1 MIDQGY
7 LIYANN
13 NSKCNYVRQ
22 AYALALS
29 IKLYNKDAHI
39 TVVTEN
45 EINEQYKKVFDDI
58 IVPRESPVSQSVLN
72 AEQRCHAFNISPYLK
87 TIVLDADMLVTENL
101 DTWWKHLENYMIY
114 YVSDARTYRDTK
126 TSAVAY
132 RKTFIENNLPNLYNA
147 FHYFEKSKEA
157 AKFYR
162 LQQLIVENYDEFY
175 SKFTPKKKQKWCS
188 MDVSSAIAS
197 KILDNHENI
206 TAKDSFIN
214 VVHLKPKQQGWKYN
228 YVNSSGAVTLHFSD
242 NNFYI
247 GNFKQH
253 GVIHYVEDTFLTD
266 KIVTNLEKANEAVYT
281 V

>member
-1 MIDQGY
+1 MIEKGF

-13 NSKCNYVRQ
+13 TWKTDYLKQ
-22 AYALALS
+22 AYALGLS
-29 IKLYNKDAHI
+29 IKLFNPNAHI
-39 TVVTEN
+39 TVVTNTEVSDR
-45 EINEQYKKVFDDI
+45 YKKVLDDVI
-58 IVPRESPVSQSVLN
+58 FNKIQPRSILN
-72 AEQRCHAFNISPYLK
+72 AEDRINAFDISPYLK
-87 TIVLDADMLVTENL
+87 TIVLDADTLVTENL
-101 DTWWKHLENYMIY
+101 DGWWKYLKNYMIY
-114 YVSDARTYRDTK
+114 YVSGARTYRDDETNSV
-126 TSAVAY
+126 TY

-162 LQQLIVENYDEFY
+162 LQQLIVENYDTFY
-175 SKFTPKKKQKWCS
+175 SRFTPKKKQKWCS

-197 KILDNHENI
+197 KILNNQENI
-206 TAKDSFIN
+206 TAKESFVN
-214 VVHLKPKQQGWKYN
+214 VVHLKPKQQGWKYD
-228 YVNSSGAVTLHFSD
+228 YINSSGAVTLHFSD

-247 GNFKQH
+247 GNFKQY

>member
-101 DTWWKHLENYMIY
+101 DTWWKHLENYMLGEERPNGNNFVYKLAKDMSEVVIEKGLVNINEIWGSEISLY
-114 YVSDARTYRDTK
+114 YPD
-126 TSAVAY
+126 
-132 RKTFIENNLPNLYNA
+132 LYAGTTDLVGVHNGTPA
-147 FHYFEKSKEA
+147 IMDYKSTT
-157 AKFYR
+157 R
-162 LQQLIVENYDEFY
+162 
-175 SKFTPKKKQKWCS
+175 PKKEEWVEDYYLQCCAYALAHNELYETNINKVVIIMCSREKQYQEFICEGEKFEDKCQKWT
-188 MDVSSAIAS
+188 
-197 KILDNHENI
+197 ER
-206 TAKDSFIN
+206 
-214 VVHLKPKQQGWKYN
+214 
-228 YVNSSGAVTLHFSD
+228 
-242 NNFYI
+242 
-247 GNFKQH
+247 
-253 GVIHYVEDTFLTD
+253 
-266 KIVTNLEKANEAVYT
+266 LEEYYK
-281 V
+281 